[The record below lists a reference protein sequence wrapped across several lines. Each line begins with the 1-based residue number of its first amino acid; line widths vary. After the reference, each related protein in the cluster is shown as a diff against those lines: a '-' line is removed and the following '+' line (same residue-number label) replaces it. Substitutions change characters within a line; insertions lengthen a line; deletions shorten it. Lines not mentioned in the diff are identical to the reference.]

1 VFDQLKARVWAAD
14 ERIMSRRLVI
24 VFAAAALAGIAPSG
38 AAAATTT
45 KHPDLW
51 ATVNLCDTPAK
62 PGAVGI
68 RVSIP
73 REKGAPRQWARIR
86 LQWFDGSRRAWR
98 RVVSGGDAGWA
109 RIGIGTRLV
118 EGGTTF
124 TFPAPKAGSRIVLR
138 GVVDVEWRDG
148 TKVVDRAHLRTT
160 AGHEDTKD
168 RQRRVSRASCEIMR

>member
-1 VFDQLKARVWAAD
+1 
-14 ERIMSRRLVI
+14 MSQRAVI
-24 VFAAAALAGIAPSG
+24 VLAVAALAVLAPAS
-38 AAAATTT
+38 ASAKST
-45 KHPDLW
+45 LW

-73 REKGAPRQWARIR
+73 REKGAPQQWARIR
-86 LQWFDGSRRAWR
+86 LQWFDGSRLAWR
-98 RVVSGGDAGWA
+98 RVQSGGDAGWA

-124 TFPAPKAGSRIVLR
+124 TFPVPKAGMRIVLR

-160 AGHEDTKD
+160 SGHRDAKD
-168 RQRRVSRASCEIMR
+168 PHRRVSRSSCEIKR